1 MCEQDSHVRTPLERR
16 RAGQALEEEA
26 AERVHVCASVDAL
39 APDLLGRHVVDRA
52 HPLRLLHWR
61 VGLRDAFGQP
71 EVCEVD
77 VVGTLMARL
86 GGDQDVRGLHIA
98 VDEAS
103 GVRCVER
110 ACDLRHE
117 REGLRR
123 SERSPLE
130 EDLHVLALDEAH
142 RDEDP
147 PVRLT
152 GLIDRDDVRVVE

>member
-1 MCEQDSHVRTPLERR
+1 MVGAVV
-16 RAGQALEEEA
+16 AG
-26 AERVHVCASVDAL
+26 
-39 APDLLGRHVVDRA
+39 
-52 HPLRLLHWR
+52 
-61 VGLRDAFGQP
+61 
-71 EVCEVD
+71 
-77 VVGTLMARL
+77 L

-110 ACDLRHE
+110 ACDLRDQ

-123 SERSPLE
+123 SEWPSLE

-147 PVRLT
+147 PVGLT
-152 GLIDRDDVRVVE
+152 GLIDRDDVRVVERGGKLRLG